1 MGGSAAGSDTARWTP
16 RDVAVVVRAT
26 GAPALVATQ
35 VEDAVRR
42 EDRSIPIYAARPMR
56 DVVSRAEARTSFT
69 LLLLGVASS
78 IALALGAVGIYGV
91 IAYVV
96 SLRTREIAV
105 RLALGARASEVRR
118 MVVGQALLVTLV
130 GIVAGVVGA
139 LAMTRVL
146 GSLLF
151 GVSPTDLAT
160 LFASATALLAVAW
173 VASWIPA
180 RRAAA
185 VDPALALRSE

>member
-1 MGGSAAGSDTARWTP
+1 
-16 RDVAVVVRAT
+16 
-26 GAPALVATQ
+26 
-35 VEDAVRR
+35 
-42 EDRSIPIYAARPMR
+42 MR
-56 DVVSRAEARTSFT
+56 DVVSRAEARTTFT

-78 IALALGAVGIYGV
+78 IALVLGAVGIYGV

-96 SLRTREIAV
+96 SLRTKEIAV
-105 RLALGARASEVRR
+105 RLALGARASTVRG
-118 MVVGQALLVTLV
+118 MVVRQALVVTLV

-139 LAMTRVL
+139 IGMTRAL

-160 LFASATALLAVAW
+160 LFSSAAVLLAVATA
-173 VASWIPA
+173 ASWLPA

>member
-1 MGGSAAGSDTARWTP
+1 
-16 RDVAVVVRAT
+16 
-26 GAPALVATQ
+26 
-35 VEDAVRR
+35 
-42 EDRSIPIYAARPMR
+42 
-56 DVVSRAEARTSFT
+56 
-69 LLLLGVASS
+69 
-78 IALALGAVGIYGV
+78 LGAVGIYGV

-96 SLRTREIAV
+96 SLRTKEIAV
-105 RLALGARASEVRR
+105 RLALGARASRVRG
-118 MVVGQALLVTLV
+118 MVVRQALVVTLV

-139 LAMTRVL
+139 IGMTRAL

-160 LFASATALLAVAW
+160 LFSSAAVLLAVATA
-173 VASWIPA
+173 ASWLPA